1 MKASKQKE
9 EIINSTKVTD
19 KEFAG
24 PFVKQLDEALQSF
37 NIHRQQYLQLNL
49 SQSTSNLKR
58 SLEDAYSR
66 VREHLGTT
74 VERQKEVYDLK
85 VHGKAFEIGDLVWL
99 HNPVVGRGIWQR
111 NCTIHGVDRFK
122 S

>member
-1 MKASKQKE
+1 MSQESVRMAYNTSVHPSTGFTPFFLMFGRQAKLPLD
-9 EIINSTKVTD
+9 IIYGSTPTEPQPVHEYAK
-19 KEFAG
+19 
-24 PFVKQLDEALQSF
+24 
-37 NIHRQQYLQLNL
+37 
-49 SQSTSNLKR
+49 NLKR

-99 HNPVVGRGIWQR
+99 HHRRRKRGGRG
-111 NCTIHGVDRFK
+111 GL
-122 S
+122 